1 MGVGPGQGPEVT
13 AVRQWEAFPG
23 SSGFS
28 WHLDEGLQSG
38 EREAGDIHTDLKGQ
52 GAKSTHISSVGSSW
66 ASRSWGARW
75 SLERNKYTGDRK
87 EVSGPCR
94 PMNGGGQARRAA
106 GGVWGGRQP
115 GGNSVQGAVG
125 PVQQAA
131 GMDGGVT
138 SRWGRNLSGSH
149 LINGVPLT
157 IGPTSPVSPFSP
169 EGPGKPCTGG

>member
-87 EVSGPCR
+87 EVRGPCR
-94 PMNGGGQARRAA
+94 LMNGGGQARWAA

-115 GGNSVQGAVG
+115 GGNSVLGAVG
-125 PVQQAA
+125 PVQQPA
-131 GMDGGVT
+131 GMGPGGWGGDQQMGQESVGVT
-138 SRWGRNLSGSH
+138 PHQW
-149 LINGVPLT
+149 
-157 IGPTSPVSPFSP
+157 GPTHHRAHVSCLSLLP
-169 EGPGKPCTGG
+169 